1 MDFSAFDHVLYYI
14 EWLTMAVCSVIGRA
28 SIRFC
33 TGRFTDNFGPRSRS
47 AKSESRSSQS
57 PNSRSPTFVE
67 SFDATEW
74 LEDGLKKDKWLFL
87 TDSGMVLWLYITCTL
102 TFITDWNIFR
112 LIMVP
117 GVCLRLI
124 NSWIKPLGKYDVNYS
139 IKYV

>member
-1 MDFSAFDHVLYYI
+1 
-14 EWLTMAVCSVIGRA
+14 MAVCSVIGRA

-87 TDSGMVLWLYITCTL
+87 TDSGMVLWLYIL
-102 TFITDWNIFR
+102 
-112 LIMVP
+112 LAP
-117 GVCLRLI
+117 
-124 NSWIKPLGKYDVNYS
+124 SHS
-139 IKYV
+139 

>member
-1 MDFSAFDHVLYYI
+1 
-14 EWLTMAVCSVIGRA
+14 MAVCSVIGRA

-74 LEDGLKKDKWLFL
+74 LEDGLKKDKWLFS
-87 TDSGMVLWLYITCTL
+87 TDSVLLKRVWCYGYIL
-102 TFITDWNIFR
+102 
-112 LIMVP
+112 LAP
-117 GVCLRLI
+117 
-124 NSWIKPLGKYDVNYS
+124 SHP
-139 IKYV
+139 